1 VTDQDQ
7 LFAFTLNGGAT
18 GARMRACDWS
28 GHPLGPL
35 PQWPSALR
43 TTLGIVLGSSFP
55 TFVTWGDANYLFH
68 NDAYL
73 PMLGKRVEGA
83 LGMPYEQ
90 VWSEVWSDLGPY
102 VARVMAGES
111 FFFEN
116 YATTLYRNGA
126 PEQTWFTFSFS
137 PVRDEAGI
145 VRGLMCTV
153 IEVTDKVLA
162 LARHKEAEERLAL
175 SLEASGN
182 IGTWSVD
189 LDTARTYVDERFA
202 RLFQVD
208 AATARSGTDLVRFT
222 AMIHADDRPAVLA
235 AIDDAIATGALYDM
249 EYRIPQRAG
258 AEVWVNARGKLFITP
273 ETGKRKFAGIAVD
286 ITERK
291 LAERRRAESEQ
302 AAADASVRAAE
313 SMRRLDVLL
322 DAAPVGIAYVDM
334 GGQMVVA
341 NAYNRVIWGPHPL
354 PDEVDE
360 YGEWRGW
367 WPEDSPHAGRRLTA
381 AEWPIARVLNG
392 EDAAG
397 GIFEIEA
404 VGAPGARKTILVRAA
419 VIRNDAGVAIGA
431 VAANMDISAQVA
443 AERAMKDSETRFR
456 LMADDIPQIVW
467 AANAAGVNDY
477 VNTRWFEYTGE
488 ALPRRPDWDWRPQI
502 HPDDLPALEEAWRTC
517 LATGRRFEVEH
528 RLWHHSGQFRWM
540 LNRAVPSTDTI
551 GPATRWLGTLT
562 DIHDKKAGEEELRMQ
577 SRRKDEFLAM
587 LAHEL
592 RNPLAPISTAAHMLA
607 LGRLDPSRAQR
618 TSEVIVRQVRHMTSL
633 VDDLLDVSRVT
644 RGLVELEL
652 ETVDLPSVLASAIE
666 QVKPLVD
673 ARCHTLAVDMPDTPP
688 PVQGDRVRLV
698 QIVTNLLNNEA
709 KYTPPGGSIAVSVSA
724 AGGDVTIAVRDN
736 GVGIAADVL
745 PHVFE
750 LFTQAERTPDRS
762 QGGLGIGLAL
772 VHSLVL
778 LHAGSVSAASAGLGQ
793 GSTFTVVLPAT
804 GADGGGTVVTAL

>member
-1 VTDQDQ
+1 MTDQDQ
-7 LFAFTLNGGAT
+7 LLAFTLNGGAT
-18 GARMRACDWS
+18 GARIRARDWS

-35 PQWPSALR
+35 PHWPSALR

-55 TFVTWGDANYLFH
+55 TFLAWGDANYLFH

-73 PMLGKRVEGA
+73 PMLGKRA
-83 LGMPYEQ
+83 DSTLGLPYQE

-116 YATTLYRNGA
+116 YATTLYRNGV

-137 PVRDEAGI
+137 PVRDETGI
-145 VRGLMCTV
+145 VRGLLCTV

-189 LDTARTYVDERFA
+189 LDTSLTYVDERFA

-208 AATARSGTDLVRFT
+208 AAAARSGTDLARFT
-222 AMIHADDRPAVLA
+222 GMIHPDDRPAVLA
-235 AIDDAIATGALYDM
+235 AIEHAIATGTLYDI
-249 EYRIPQRAG
+249 EYRIPQRSG
-258 AEVWVNARGKLFITP
+258 ADVWVNARGKLFGPATS
-273 ETGKRKFAGIAVD
+273 TGTERRSFAGIAVD

-291 LAERRRAESEQ
+291 VAEQRRIASERLAAEASE
-302 AAADASVRAAE
+302 RAAE
-313 SMRRLDVLL
+313 TMRRLDVLL

-334 GGQMVVA
+334 GGRLLVA
-341 NAYNRVIWGPHPL
+341 NSYNRVIWGDHPM
-354 PDEVDE
+354 PADVDG
-360 YGEWRGW
+360 YGGWRGW
-367 WPEDSPHAGRRLTA
+367 WPEDSAHAGRRVAVT
-381 AEWPIARVLNG
+381 EWPVSRVLDG
-392 EDAAG
+392 EEAAG
-397 GIFEIEA
+397 GVFEIEA
-404 VGAPGARKTILVRAA
+404 FGAPGSRKTILVRAA
-419 VIRNDAGVAIGA
+419 VIRNDAGVAVGA

-467 AANAAGVNDY
+467 AANADGDNDY

-488 ALPRRPDWDWRPQI
+488 ALPRRQDWDWRPHI
-502 HPDDLPALEEAWRTC
+502 HPDDLPLLEETWRTS
-517 LATGRRFEVEH
+517 LATGRRFEIEH
-528 RLWHHSGQFRWM
+528 RLRHHSGQFRWV
-540 LNRAVPSTDTI
+540 LNRAVPSTDAI
-551 GPATRWLGTLT
+551 GPDTRWLGTLT
-562 DIHDKKAGEEELRMQ
+562 DIHDKKTGEEELRTQ

-592 RNPLAPISTAAHMLA
+592 RNPLAPISTAAHLLS
-607 LGRLDPSRAQR
+607 LGRLDAASAQR

-644 RGLVELEL
+644 RGLVELDL
-652 ETVDLPSVLASAIE
+652 GTVDLPSVLASAIE
-666 QVKPLVD
+666 QVRPLVD
-673 ARCHTLAVDMPDTPP
+673 ARGHALAVDADSALPL
-688 PVQGDRVRLV
+688 VKGDRVRLV
-698 QIVTNLLNNEA
+698 QIVTNLLNNAA
-709 KYTPPGGSIAVSVSA
+709 KYTPPGGSIGVSVAAA
-724 AGGDVTIAVRDN
+724 AGSVTIAVRDN
-736 GVGIAADVL
+736 GVGIAAHVL

-772 VHSLVL
+772 VQSLVQ
-778 LHAGSVSAASAGLGQ
+778 LHGGTVAASSAGLGQ
-793 GSTFTVVLPAT
+793 GSTFTVTLPAI
-804 GADGGGTVVTAL
+804 GADHARAA

>member
-1 VTDQDQ
+1 
-7 LFAFTLNGGAT
+7 
-18 GARMRACDWS
+18 MRARDWS

-35 PQWPSALR
+35 HGWPSALR

-55 TFVTWGDANYLFH
+55 TFVTWGEANYLFH

-73 PMLGKRVEGA
+73 PMLGKRADGT
-83 LGMPYEQ
+83 LGQPYEE

-153 IEVTDKVLA
+153 IEVTDRLLA

-189 LDTARTYVDERFA
+189 VETGTTHVDERFA

-208 AATARSGTDLVRFT
+208 AALARAGTALVRFT
-222 AMIHADDRPAVLA
+222 DMIHADDRPGVLA
-235 AIDDAIATGALYDM
+235 AIDEAIANGTLYDI
-249 EYRIPQRAG
+249 EYRIPQRSG
-258 AEVWVNARGKLFITP
+258 LDVWVNARGKLFASP
-273 ETGKRKFAGIAVD
+273 QTGKVSFAGIAIDVTD
-286 ITERK
+286 RKVAEQRRIDSERK
-291 LAERRRAESEQ
+291 
-302 AAADASVRAAE
+302 AA
-313 SMRRLDVLL
+313 
-322 DAAPVGIAYVDM
+322 
-334 GGQMVVA
+334 
-341 NAYNRVIWGPHPL
+341 
-354 PDEVDE
+354 
-360 YGEWRGW
+360 
-367 WPEDSPHAGRRLTA
+367 
-381 AEWPIARVLNG
+381 
-392 EDAAG
+392 
-397 GIFEIEA
+397 
-404 VGAPGARKTILVRAA
+404 
-419 VIRNDAGVAIGA
+419 
-431 VAANMDISAQVA
+431 
-443 AERAMKDSETRFR
+443 DSETRFR

-467 AANAAGVNDY
+467 AANGAGVNDY
-477 VNTRWFEYTGE
+477 INTRWFEYTGE
-488 ALPRRPDWDWRPQI
+488 PPPRRPDWDWRPQI
-502 HPDDLPALEEAWRTC
+502 HPDDLPLLEDAWRVS
-517 LATGRRFEVEH
+517 LATGRRFEIEH
-528 RLWHHSGQFRWM
+528 RLRHHSGQFRWV
-540 LNRAVPSTDTI
+540 LNRAVPSTDAV
-551 GPATRWLGTLT
+551 GPETRWLGTLT
-562 DIHDKKAGEEELRMQ
+562 DIHDKKSGEEELRTQ

-607 LGRLDPSRAQR
+607 LGRLDPPSAQK

-644 RGLVELEL
+644 RGLIELEL

-666 QVKPLVD
+666 QVRPLVD
-673 ARCHTLAVDMPDTPP
+673 ARGHALAVEAHGPLPR
-688 PVQGDRVRLV
+688 VHGDRVRLV
-698 QIVTNLLNNEA
+698 QIVTNLLNNAA
-709 KYTPPGGSIAVSVSA
+709 KYTPPGGRIAVSVAVA
-724 AGGDVTIAVRDN
+724 ADSVAIAVRDN

-772 VHSLVL
+772 VQSLVQ
-778 LHAGSVSAASAGLGQ
+778 LHGGTVSARSAGLGQ
-793 GSTFTVVLPAT
+793 GCTFTVTLPVA
-804 GADGGGTVVTAL
+804 GAGAPAGM